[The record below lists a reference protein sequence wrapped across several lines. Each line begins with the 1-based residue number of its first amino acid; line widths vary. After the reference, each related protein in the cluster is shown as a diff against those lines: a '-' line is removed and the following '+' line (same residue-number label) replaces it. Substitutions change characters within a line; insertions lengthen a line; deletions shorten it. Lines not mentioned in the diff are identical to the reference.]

1 MKVEL
6 SYQLEDPP
14 QGLPS
19 EEDLCSFIEQVLEAK
34 VFDSLPI
41 DSLLSISFIDKA
53 LMQNLNRQYRN
64 KDYATDVL
72 SFISNEQTP
81 QGFLW
86 GEILIS
92 PAMAMLNAIEY
103 QHSLLQEIKALLV
116 HGILHLHGYD
126 HESDGEAQSMQAM
139 EALLLDSLY
148 RGDQ

>member
-34 VFDSLPI
+34 VFASLPI